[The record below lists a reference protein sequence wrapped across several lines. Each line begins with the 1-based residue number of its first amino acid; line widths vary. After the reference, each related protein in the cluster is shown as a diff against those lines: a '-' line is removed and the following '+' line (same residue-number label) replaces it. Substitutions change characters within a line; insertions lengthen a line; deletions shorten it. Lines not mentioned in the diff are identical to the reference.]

1 MIVKRAFVLQHN
13 TSYLCLVFRKQM
25 QKKIIFSVFNHRMS
39 ACAHVALGSGL
50 AVSDARVARSSVQ
63 SINVQF
69 FC

>member
-50 AVSDARVARSSVQ
+50 VVSDARVARSSVQ